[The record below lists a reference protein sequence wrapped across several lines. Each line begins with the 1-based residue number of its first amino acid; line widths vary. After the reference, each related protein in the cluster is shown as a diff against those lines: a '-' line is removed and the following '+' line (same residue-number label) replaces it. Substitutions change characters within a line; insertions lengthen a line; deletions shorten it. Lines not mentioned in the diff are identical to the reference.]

1 MAKRRRL
8 VAPDQSELEKLD
20 EGFAAKP
27 PLGQAMTPPIAQVA
41 GEAAA
46 LAGLAGVTDRAEAAK
61 DAADAEKWRLAEKD
75 GHSVHAVPVSEIQAY
90 YLRRD
95 RIGDTPEARQE
106 LLESIR
112 QNGLRAPIEV
122 VVLDDGYGL
131 IAGHRRLDA
140 FLTLAAQDPAFS
152 RIPAFLRN
160 PAESAD
166 AYVNMVEENE
176 IRSNLSHYERGRI
189 AVLSAQ
195 TGVFASVEE
204 AINTLF
210 EHGSK
215 SKRSKIRSFA
225 AVHEALGDLLQ
236 FPKELTERTGLK
248 IAAALRGGAQARL
261 RDAIADQSALT
272 AQQEMQA
279 LEKAIETAENVE
291 KDPSRGGRPSETRKL
306 ETVYPDGGGQLDVRF
321 GQQGM
326 RIELKGRVVDQA
338 LAELILDQV
347 KQHLS

>member
-8 VAPDQSELEKLD
+8 VAPDQSELERLD

-27 PLGQAMTPPIAQVA
+27 PLGSGMAPPIAQVA

-46 LAGLAGVTDRAEAAK
+46 LGGMAGVSDRVAAAR
-61 DAADAEKWRLAEKD
+61 DSADAEKWRSAEQEGRAIESIPLAD
-75 GHSVHAVPVSEIQAY
+75 IQAD

-95 RIGDTPEARQE
+95 RIEDTVEAREE
-106 LLESIR
+106 LLNSIR

-122 VVLDDGYGL
+122 VALAEGYGL

-140 FLTLAAQDPAFS
+140 FKTLAGQDPQFA
-152 RIPAFLRN
+152 RIPAFLRR
-160 PAESAD
+160 PADSAD

-176 IRSNLSHYERGRI
+176 VRANLSHYERGRI
-189 AVLSAQ
+189 AVVSAQ
-195 TGVFASVEE
+195 SGVFETVEE
-204 AINTLF
+204 AINRLF

-248 IAAALRGGAQARL
+248 VAAALRGGAQPRL
-261 RDAIADQSALT
+261 RAALADQSALT

-279 LEKAIETAENVE
+279 LERAIEDQGPLE
-291 KDPSRGGRPSETRKL
+291 KEPSRGGRPNEYHRLPAVPL
-306 ETVYPDGGGQLDVRF
+306 EGGGSLSVQF
-321 GQQGM
+321 GINGM
-326 RIELKGRVVDQA
+326 RLEVKGREVPQD
-338 LAELILDQV
+338 LADETLAQV
-347 KQHLS
+347 KALLG